1 MILLYFFLQLFT
13 DKTNDNENKLGCIH
27 LQGGCL
33 DVADVAMRT
42 GTLWADTL
50 KASPRVDT
58 SCPSA
63 TVVLLA

>member
-1 MILLYFFLQLFT
+1 MTEKDKQVTLQRV
-13 DKTNDNENKLGCIH
+13 N
-27 LQGGCL
+27 LQRRRL

-42 GTLWADTL
+42 WTVWVDTL

-58 SCPSA
+58 SSPRA